1 MDTSIIPLPARL
13 HVMPARQCVCLPVAA
28 VPDLRIMTIRKS
40 SLTAVALVLIGGCH
54 HLSVQ
59 ELQNGQ
65 HSVTA
70 TSPSGG
76 YSGSREDTIE
86 LANEYCAK
94 HGQQAMLDGFFDKSD
109 LGPKGEH
116 TSSLIFSCGPRT
128 KLEF

>member
-1 MDTSIIPLPARL
+1 MS
-13 HVMPARQCVCLPVAA
+13 
-28 VPDLRIMTIRKS
+28 IRKC
-40 SLTAVALVLIGGCH
+40 LGAAALILCAGCH
-54 HLSVQ
+54 HLNVQ
-59 ELQNGQ
+59 DLQNGQ

-76 YSGSREDTIE
+76 YSGSREETIE
-86 LANEYCAK
+86 RANEYCAK
-94 HGQQAMLDGFFDKSD
+94 RSQQAVLDGFFDKSD